1 MESLLMSIALKYGGG
16 KLTDAGLN
24 YASKL
29 LGLDQQTQNPK
40 YAISMG
46 GQTIDVGNA
55 VKKNL
60 LKTGLNQG
68 IKAITGGSKMGMALP
83 LMAGGLGLAYL
94 RNPLRPGSMNY
105 NPALKSQMDY
115 LNFNNMIGSNQDSGL
130 TQYGSDSIL
139 SGQNVVSLFGTND
152 YEKQLNKYKNKYK
165 NTMPKN
171 RLDKLNKEIADIQDY
186 NVQKTIEKNQLK
198 NLQNIN
204 AGGSGGNNDNTGGDS
219 GSVGA
224 SDSFSNK
231 TGKGRTG
238 YAQGGIASLWQR

>member
-1 MESLLMSIALKYGGG
+1 MEALLQTLAAKYGYE
-16 KLTDAGLN
+16 
-24 YASKL
+24 YAAKL
-29 LGLDQQTQNPK
+29 LGIDKQQQNPK

-46 GQTIDVGNA
+46 GQTLDVGNMA
-55 VKKNL
+55 KKNL
-60 LKTGLNQG
+60 LQRG
-68 IKAITGGSKMGMALP
+68 ITGITSGGSIGMALP

-139 SGQNVVSLFGTND
+139 SDQNVVSLFGTND
-152 YEKQLNKYKNKYK
+152 YEKQLNKYKN
-165 NTMPKN
+165 TMPKD

>member
-1 MESLLMSIALKYGGG
+1 MEALLESLAAKYGYE
-16 KLTDAGLN
+16 
-24 YASKL
+24 YAAKL
-29 LGLDQQTQNPK
+29 LGIDKQQQNPK

-46 GQTIDVGNA
+46 GQTLDVGNMA
-55 VKKNL
+55 KKNL
-60 LKTGLNQG
+60 LQRG
-68 IKAITGGSKMGMALP
+68 ITGITSGGSIGMALP

-139 SGQNVVSLFGTND
+139 SDQNVVSLFGTND

-165 NTMPKN
+165 NTMPKD

-231 TGKGRTG
+231 TGRGRTG

>member
-1 MESLLMSIALKYGGG
+1 MEALLQTLAAKYGYE
-16 KLTDAGLN
+16 
-24 YASKL
+24 YAAKL
-29 LGLDQQTQNPK
+29 LGIDKQQQNPK

-46 GQTIDVGNA
+46 GQTLDVGNMA
-55 VKKNL
+55 KKNL
-60 LKTGLNQG
+60 LQRG
-68 IKAITGGSKMGMALP
+68 ITGITSGGSIGMALP

-139 SGQNVVSLFGTND
+139 SDQNVVSLFGTND

-165 NTMPKN
+165 NTMPKD